1 MKPTY
6 VIFVPGMLPPS
17 VFHNTIESARE
28 EAKRLV
34 EACGS
39 TKAMICEFKEGI
51 ERVVST
57 RKLKGNP
64 LADRDSKHPF

>member
-6 VIFVPGMLPPS
+6 VIFVPGMRPPS

-34 EACGS
+34 EICGS
-39 TKAMICEFKEGI
+39 TNAMICEFKEGI

-57 RKLKGNP
+57 RKLRSNP
-64 LADRDSKHPF
+64 LEDRDSATTF